1 MKFELTEQ
9 QKMVREMVREFAR
22 SEVDPIA
29 SELDRKEEYPAATMK
44 RIGELGL
51 LGIMIPKEYGGSG
64 LGAVSYSLVVEE
76 LSKACASTG
85 ALTSVHNSFA
95 PYMILK
101 WGTEEQRRKYIP
113 PLARGEILG
122 GFAATE
128 PNAGSDLGAMQT
140 TAVLEGDHYIINGSK
155 TFITGGPKAGTVI
168 VFALTDRGSGPR
180 GLTGFI
186 VENTCKGY
194 KVGPIFE
201 KMGIRA
207 SETSELIFEDMEVPR
222 ENVLGKEGEGFK
234 IALAAI
240 DGGRIGIS
248 AQAVGIAQRALDL
261 SIERARTREQF
272 GGPIGKLQ
280 AIQWMLAEMATKVE
294 ASRLLTL
301 QAAYIKDTGQRFSK
315 EAAMAKLMSSETA
328 VFCADRALQI
338 HGGYGYM
345 RDYPIERLYRD
356 AKITEIYEGTSEV
369 QKLVISSQLLR

>member
-9 QKMVREMVREFAR
+9 QRMVRDMVREFAKK
-22 SEVDPIA
+22 EVEPIA
-29 SELDRKEEYPAATMK
+29 SKLDLTEEYPAETMK
-44 RIGELGL
+44 RVGELGL
-51 LGIMIPKEYGGSG
+51 LGIMVPREYGGSG
-64 LGAVSYSLVVEE
+64 MDAVSYALTVEE
-76 LSKACASTG
+76 ISRVCASTG

-101 WGTEEQRRKYIP
+101 WGTEEQRRKFIP
-113 PLARGEILG
+113 PLARGEVLG

-140 TAVLEGDHYIINGSK
+140 TAVLEGDHYVINGSK
-155 TFITGGPKAGTVI
+155 TFITGGPRVGTSI
-168 VFALTDRGSGPR
+168 VFALTDREKGPR
-180 GLTGFI
+180 GITAFKI
-186 VENTCKGY
+186 ENSYKGY
-194 KVGPIFE
+194 QVGPIFE

-248 AQAVGIAQRALDL
+248 AQAVGIAQRALDEA
-261 SIERARTREQF
+261 IDRAKTREQF
-272 GGPIGKLQ
+272 GAPIGKLQ
-280 AIQWMLAEMATKVE
+280 AIQWMIAEMATKVE

-301 QAAYIKDTGQRFSK
+301 QAAYLKDKGERFSK
-315 EAAMAKLMSSETA
+315 EVAMAKLLSSETA
-328 VFCADRALQI
+328 VFCADRSLQI

-369 QKLVISSQLLR
+369 QKLVIASNLLR